1 VPLRPLGVG
10 EVLDGAVTTVRRH
23 WRTALGLSLGLAAVQ
38 QLVQAL
44 AGWWAYEHP
53 GGLSDLLSLAIG
65 LPLDLLLG
73 VVAVGMLTLVVSKA
87 VLGQNVTLREAWA
100 AARPR
105 MLALTGVTLLS
116 GLIAAAPM
124 VPGVTVIV
132 VGLVQDAAPL
142 LIGIGALLL
151 LAGLPFTVWLGIR
164 FSLAAPALVLERQ
177 GVTTSLRRSARLV
190 RGAWW
195 RLFGIN
201 LLTRVIITI
210 AAGMISAPFAIA
222 AVVISGGPAGGASGD
237 PFSSTMPPLGL
248 LVMAIAGTI
257 VSTLTF
263 PLAAAVNV
271 LLYIDQRIRREALD
285 IELARAAG
293 LPEPQVT
300 GWSGQYPAPGA

>member
-1 VPLRPLGVG
+1 MG

-23 WRTALGLSLGLAAVQ
+23 WRTALGLSLGLAVVQ

-53 GGLSDLLSLAIG
+53 GSLSDLLSLAIG

-87 VLGQNVTLREAWA
+87 VLGQGVTLREAWA

-124 VPGVTVIV
+124 FPGAITLVL
-132 VGLVQDAAPL
+132 GLVYDADPL
-142 LIGIGALLL
+142 LIGIGALLV
-151 LAGLPFTVWLGIR
+151 LAGLPFTAWLGIR

-210 AAGMISAPFAIA
+210 AAGMISVPFSVI
-222 AVVISGGPAGGASGD
+222 AVVISGGPSINASGD
-237 PFSSTMPPLGL
+237 PFTSTMPPLGL

-300 GWSGQYPAPGA
+300 GWSGQYPVPGA